1 MSIKVGING
10 FGRIGRMVFRAATQD
25 FPDIEIVAIND
36 LLEPDYLAYMLKHDS
51 VHGRFKGTVSVDGNT
66 LIVNGRK
73 IRLTAVKDP
82 AELKWG
88 EVGADIVV
96 ESTGL
101 FLTKD
106 TAQKHI
112 TAGAKKVI
120 MSAPSKD
127 DTPMFVYGVNDKTY
141 AGQAIISNASCT
153 TNCLAPIAKV
163 LNDTFGIKR
172 GLMTTVHATTATQKT
187 VDGPSNKDWRGGRG
201 ILENIIP
208 SSTGAA
214 KAVGVVIPELNKKL
228 TGMSFRVPTS
238 DVSVVDLTV
247 ELKQDTTYEQ
257 ICAAMKAASEG
268 PMKGVL
274 GYTQEKV
281 VSTDFRGDARTS
293 IFDADAGIAL
303 DGTFVKI
310 VSWYDNEW
318 GYSSKVLEM
327 ARVISK

>member
-1 MSIKVGING
+1 
-10 FGRIGRMVFRAATQD
+10 
-25 FPDIEIVAIND
+25 
-36 LLEPDYLAYMLKHDS
+36 
-51 VHGRFKGTVSVDGNT
+51 VHGRFKGDISVDGHT
-66 LIVNGRK
+66 LVVNGRK

-88 EVGADIVV
+88 DVGADIVV

-101 FLTKD
+101 FLTKE
-106 TAQKHI
+106 TAEKHLA
-112 TAGAKKVI
+112 AGAKKVI

-127 DTPMFVYGVNDKTY
+127 DTPMFVFGVNDKSY

-153 TNCLAPIAKV
+153 TNCLAPVAKV
-163 LNDTFGIKR
+163 LNDTWGIKR
-172 GLMTTVHATTATQKT
+172 GLMTTVHAATATQKT

-214 KAVGVVIPELNKKL
+214 KAVGKVIPELNKKL
-228 TGMSFRVPTS
+228 TGMAFRVPTS

-247 ELKQDTTYEQ
+247 ELVKPAKYEE

-274 GYTQEKV
+274 GYTTEKV
-281 VSTDFRGDARTS
+281 VATDFRGESCTS
-293 IFDADAGIAL
+293 VFDAEAGIAL
-303 DGTFVKI
+303 DDTFVKI

-318 GYSSKVLEM
+318 GYSCKVLEM
-327 ARVISK
+327 ARVIAK

>member
-1 MSIKVGING
+1 V
-10 FGRIGRMVFRAATQD
+10 
-25 FPDIEIVAIND
+25 E
-36 LLEPDYLAYMLKHDS
+36 
-51 VHGRFKGTVSVDGNT
+51 GNT
-66 LIVNGRK
+66 LIVNGKK

-88 EVGADIVV
+88 DLKADVVV

-101 FLTKD
+101 FLSQD
-106 TAQKHI
+106 TAEKHLA
-112 TAGAKKVI
+112 AGAKKVI
-120 MSAPSKD
+120 LSAPSKD
-127 DTPMFVYGVNDKTY
+127 ETPMFVYGVNHKTY
-141 AGQAIISNASCT
+141 AGQTIISNASCT

-163 LNDTFGIKR
+163 LHDTWGIKR

-214 KAVGVVIPELNKKL
+214 KAVGKVIPELNKKL
-228 TGMSFRVPTS
+228 TGMSLRVPTS

-247 ELKQDTTYEQ
+247 ELIKEATYEQ
-257 ICAAMKAASEG
+257 ICGAMKAASEG

-274 GYTQEKV
+274 GYTEDKV
-281 VSTDFRGDARTS
+281 VATDFRGDSRTS

-303 DGTFVKI
+303 DSTFIKV

-318 GYSSKVLEM
+318 GYSCKVLEM
-327 ARVISK
+327 ARVIHG